1 MIPEYQVLPELDSI
15 HNSLHR
21 KLFGFAFCILSEVAT
36 TVPTESTL
44 LPGYAQFYNKAGT
57 RRLYVNL
64 EGELIYFEGKNV

>member
-1 MIPEYQVLPELDSI
+1 MIPEFQVLPDLDSI
-15 HNSLHR
+15 HNNLHQ
-21 KLFGFAFCILSEVAT
+21 KLFGFAFCILQEVAT

-44 LPGYAQFYNKAGT
+44 PSGYAQFYNKLNT